1 MMSSAHEHHDEAERL
16 LALVRADVGDDYRG
30 AADHVP
36 ALLAALVHAT
46 LATSTTVAVI
56 KDRPVSA
63 EGPARIQ
70 SMNTLVDL
78 PKSADSHALPR
89 RQEGLPDVPLRPYAD

>member
-1 MMSSAHEHHDEAERL
+1 MSSAQDHHDEAERL
-16 LALVRADVGDDYRG
+16 LALVRTDVGDDYRG

-63 EGPARIQ
+63 DRPVQVQAT
-70 SMNTLVDL
+70 NTLTDQAAH
-78 PKSADSHALPR
+78 SGYR
-89 RQEGLPDVPLRPYAD
+89 LRPKVD

>member
-1 MMSSAHEHHDEAERL
+1 MSSAREHHDEAERL

-46 LATSTTVAVI
+46 LSASTAVAVI

-63 EGPARIQ
+63 CEPAQ
-70 SMNTLVDL
+70 VQATNTLTDQ
-78 PKSADSHALPR
+78 A
-89 RQEGLPDVPLRPYAD
+89 VPSGYRLRPKVD